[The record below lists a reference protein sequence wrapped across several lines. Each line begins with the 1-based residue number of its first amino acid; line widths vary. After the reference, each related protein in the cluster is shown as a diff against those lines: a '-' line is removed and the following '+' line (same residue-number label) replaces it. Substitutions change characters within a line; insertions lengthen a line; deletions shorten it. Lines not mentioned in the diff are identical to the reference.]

1 MKELGEEAWELLA
14 SAFRSNSNVVI
25 RKTRIRRQELAEKRK
40 ESIMRI
46 WDATTTS
53 FQVSRLEFKS
63 DAVYLAVKIQ
73 QNTHGLVLI
82 NWKIWPYLIALA

>member
-1 MKELGEEAWELLA
+1 MDEELGEEAWELLA

-25 RKTRIRRQELAEKRK
+25 RKTRIRRRELAEKRK

-53 FQVSRLEFKS
+53 FRVSYFMLEFKS
-63 DAVYLAVKIQ
+63 AVYLAVNKSKYDSWEP
-73 QNTHGLVLI
+73 TE
-82 NWKIWPYLIALA
+82 